1 MANDVADLLLKIDA
15 TTEGLRRELKK
26 AEDSVNKGS
35 AQIDKSTKQ
44 IDKSFQSM
52 GDNVKKVV
60 GGIVAAVGAI
70 QIGKKFADI
79 IVETEKLKGSLTT
92 ITGSADLAGKAF
104 DKLTEFASQTPFTL
118 DQSVNAFIK
127 LKALGLDPSERAMLS
142 YGNTASA
149 MGKDMMQMIEAVADA
164 STGEF
169 ERLKE
174 FGIKAKSEG
183 DNVSLTF
190 QGVTTT
196 IGKNSEEIQG
206 YLLAIGETQFAGA
219 MEDQMERLPGLL
231 SNLQDNI
238 DGLFRKMGDTG
249 GIGLFGGAITAASGA
264 IVYLTDNLDVVA
276 TAASAFGAA
285 LGVLIGPAAIVGG
298 INMIR
303 NAALALNAAFLANP
317 IAMIVAAMAAAAV
330 VIYRHWDEIT
340 VAAEK
345 SAVHVEIA
353 WNKLKLFLLDS
364 FAPALDTISGL
375 FADVQDNAVATWTA
389 IAAAA
394 KDPLNAIDTFN
405 ATFDTTLQRLKDGR
419 EGSNTFADSV
429 QATKER
435 IAALE
440 GKLVAMN
447 TTVEAVDE
455 SVGDADFSLSQ
466 FKTEVNETATATG
479 DLDEKGRDLVNT
491 LSNELEAFDLS
502 NLELAI
508 RNNLQKAGVD
518 STSELGQEIIAL
530 TTQIHNEKE
539 AMTAA
544 ATEAKALEK
553 ANDEAARAAEEAW
566 GRTHDYLSATFI
578 DIFDNGDSAFK
589 NMADSFTAMIKR
601 MVAEWAASG
610 LMKLFGF
617 GGTASS
623 GAGNPLSGLFG
634 GGGSGG
640 QSGGGSILSLLSS
653 GFGLAGAGS
662 KIGAGA
668 AALMTNPWTYA
679 VGGLLYGASQDFWKD
694 PDGYTRSSAGMLTAP
709 TSGVKPGQTFQV
721 DAFDSGFKPIGFKD
735 KKTIAEANEAIDI
748 FRQLDSELFSLLTA
762 AGGKSSLGNATL
774 AGFGEDGVSGTS
786 GTFLGVGGKSTEA
799 DLAAMLNSYAL
810 QFVKHVEGLT
820 PQVTAQLMGA
830 NSIGDITRI
839 LQENTESAETAAD
852 ASEDASE
859 SSDALAKIMDHMPAS
874 MRQEIEA
881 AFRELDGITE
891 INGML
896 FDSNGNLVDSNG
908 VLISSNAELASVMAS
923 LPKSIQD
930 IITAGMSGSAST
942 VAAAAS
948 TVAAAASTA
957 AAYVPSPSKSV
968 QNLKI
973 AYPNM
978 LMGEVHR
985 IMENM
990 KNPFNLTDKSM
1001 ATGLDAVPNIYLDGS
1016 HRSGLKRVP
1025 FDGYVAELHKNEEVL
1040 TENDPRN
1047 SNNGMGSMGMMNEM
1061 RKIAESVKKTADLLT
1076 RVTRDGNSLV
1086 TEPA

>member
-566 GRTHDYLSATFI
+566 GRTHDYLSRTFI
-578 DIFDNGDSAFK
+578 DIFDNGKNAFQ
-589 NMADSFTAMIKR
+589 NIADSFTAMIKR
-601 MVAEWAASG
+601 MVAEWAASK
-610 LMKLFGF
+610 LMNIMGF
-617 GGTASS
+617 GGTTSS
-623 GAGNPLSGLFG
+623 GAGNPIS
-634 GGGSGG
+634 
-640 QSGGGSILSLLSS
+640 SILSGAGSSILSGGS
-653 GFGLAGAGS
+653 AAGGGILAGAGS
-662 KIGAGA
+662 AITGA
-668 AALMTNPWTYA
+668 ASSIAGGVASAGSAAMGALSAIPGWGWALGGAA
-679 VGGLLYGASQDFWKD
+679 VLAKVLDSGGTMSNN
-694 PDGYTRSSAGMLTAP
+694 AGMLTQNLGHAGSFDIP
-709 TSGVKPGQTFQV
+709 PFASGAEFTGFARRSDQKTATDNIDAFREV
-721 DAFDSGFKPIGFKD
+721 DAYLTNVYTEMFGKAPNLKASDFIGYD
-735 KKTIAEANEAIDI
+735 EN
-748 FRQLDSELFSLLTA
+748 
-762 AGGKSSLGNATL
+762 GMGKGAFFGSA
-774 AGFGEDGVSGTS
+774 GEDGGSSGAAIEDQLTKFTKRWIELAGAESGTS
-786 GTFLGVGGKSTEA
+786 QEA
-799 DLAAMLNSYAL
+799 I
-810 QFVKHVEGLT
+810 
-820 PQVTAQLMGA
+820 
-830 NSIGDITRI
+830 NSINSGASFADILAT
-839 LQENTESAETAAD
+839 TG
-852 ASEDASE
+852 
-859 SSDALAKIMDHMPAS
+859 ALI
-874 MRQEIEA
+874 
-881 AFRELDGITE
+881 
-891 INGML
+891 
-896 FDSNGNLVDSNG
+896 
-908 VLISSNAELASVMAS
+908 
-923 LPKSIQD
+923 
-930 IITAGMSGSAST
+930 
-942 VAAAAS
+942 
-948 TVAAAASTA
+948 
-957 AAYVPSPSKSV
+957 
-968 QNLKI
+968 
-973 AYPNM
+973 
-978 LMGEVHR
+978 
-985 IMENM
+985 
-990 KNPFNLTDKSM
+990 
-1001 ATGLDAVPNIYLDGS
+1001 DGS